1 MRNDRTQD
9 RRVRSMTRLLR
20 RFASDESGVTALEY
34 CLIAILVAVAI
45 IAGATTIGTAL
56 DTSLTEVSTNF

>member
-1 MRNDRTQD
+1 
-9 RRVRSMTRLLR
+9 MTRLLR